1 MRPEFG
7 PFVFHELKKIKKT
20 FTFWLMVHSSPAE
33 SYVSVRS
40 SFPCTIL
47 SSLGTSFHPFLT
59 LCVQP
64 KMPEP
69 AGSQSLAG
77 PHVHQDSLLPSLYG
91 QIMSLIKPAWLRA
104 LSSLLPP
111 SRVPADFP
119 ALGLSLPLS
128 LSLCAQF
135 ILGSQAQCSTSA
147 LVPETAVLAG
157 LTEAGWGR
165 NCVPI
170 GSRVWS
176 WTLGMHLVLLRSW

>member
-119 ALGLSLPLS
+119 ALGLSLS
-128 LSLCAQF
+128 LSLFVHSLSWGARHNAAPLPSSQRQ
-135 ILGSQAQCSTSA
+135 LSWQGSQR
-147 LVPETAVLAG
+147 PGGAG
-157 LTEAGWGR
+157 IV
-165 NCVPI
+165 CP
-170 GSRVWS
+170 
-176 WTLGMHLVLLRSW
+176 